1 VSNAAMH
8 CSGHCISIHIDM
20 SLAIIEQCVVE
31 DRRWTAKE
39 LAELTGSL
47 WVCSAPYVSTEL
59 KEVQDCCQ
67 AHTTSLE

>member
-1 VSNAAMH
+1 MSNAAVH
-8 CSGHCISIHIDM
+8 CSGHCKSIHIDM
-20 SLAIIEQCVVE
+20 SLTITEQCIVQ

-47 WVCSAPYVSTEL
+47 WVCSAPDVSTGL
-59 KEVQDCCQ
+59 KDVQDCSQ